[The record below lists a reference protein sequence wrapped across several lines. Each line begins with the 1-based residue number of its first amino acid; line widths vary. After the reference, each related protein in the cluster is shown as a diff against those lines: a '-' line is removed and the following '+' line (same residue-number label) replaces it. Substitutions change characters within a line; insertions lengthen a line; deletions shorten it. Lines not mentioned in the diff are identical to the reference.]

1 MDNKS
6 KNMIVS
12 VSTEKQSIFYKIKAF
27 IKNIFRKKTEKI
39 NNHLAENKITDN
51 NYIKNKQNFKQS
63 IKNIENEETILS
75 KLQTKYSNNEISV
88 YDLNKKQRKALIDLY
103 KKQNEQLKKSNK
115 IRKEKLKMSF

>member
-6 KNMIVS
+6 KNMMVS
-12 VSTEKQSIFYKIKAF
+12 ISAEEQSIFYKIKAF

-51 NYIKNKQNFKQS
+51 NYIKNKQDFKQS
-63 IKNIENEETILS
+63 IKNIENEETILL

-88 YDLNKKQRKALIDLY
+88 YDLNKKQRKDLIDLY
-103 KKQNEQLKKSNK
+103 KRQNEQLKKSNK
-115 IRKEKLKMSF
+115 IRKEKLKIK

>member
-51 NYIKNKQNFKQS
+51 NY